1 MNTEYELTA
10 LRSIREINIAIRD
23 LENQQAAVTKR
34 YKRGIKML
42 ESEICTIEESLDDGG
57 TIETMEP
64 WTVRSPECWKLIA
77 DPQLDN
83 IEDDNV
89 V

>member
-1 MNTEYELTA
+1 LVEGMNTEYELTA

-42 ESEICTIEESLDDGG
+42 G
-57 TIETMEP
+57 
-64 WTVRSPECWKLIA
+64 KLIA